1 MTQITLRDKIIHTN
15 GKLPEV
21 GSKIEEFKL
30 KKNDLSWFS
39 SRELQGKKVILN
51 IFPSIDTSTCA
62 TSVREFNKRAA
73 ELSNV
78 TVYCISR
85 DLPFAQKRF
94 CGAEGIENVYTL
106 SDYIDGAFGKQLGI
120 HMIDGPLEALHAR
133 AVIVLD
139 EDGIIIH
146 SELVSELSSEPNY
159 EAAIKAIA

>member
-15 GKLPEV
+15 GNLPEV
-21 GSKIEEFKL
+21 GSKIYEFRL
-30 KKNDLSWFS
+30 KRNDLSWFS
-39 SRELQGKKVILN
+39 SSELKGKKVILN
-51 IFPSIDTSTCA
+51 IFPSIDKSTCA

-94 CGAEGIENVYTL
+94 CGAEGMENVFTL
-106 SDYIDGAFGKQLGI
+106 SDYIDGAFGKLLGI
-120 HMIDGPLEALHAR
+120 HMTDGPLEALHAR
-133 AVIVLD
+133 AVICLD
-139 EDGIIIH
+139 ESGTVIH

-159 EAAIKAIA
+159 EATIKAIS